1 MISGLLRRRGI
12 ALVDSADIETSC
24 YKHSNRSTAVQ
35 CTRCDNYICPDCMR
49 EAPVG
54 FRCPDCVKAE
64 NKTVRQ
70 GRTLFGGKPVHTP
83 WATYTLILLNV
94 LAYLAELVDPKLI
107 DRFDVIGFTLRGPD
121 GAYYVAD
128 GVRHAGFDPGGV
140 AHGEWW
146 RLVTGAVLHQPPG
159 SSGIGLTHILFNMIW
174 LWTLGRVLEDRLGRL
189 RFLAI
194 FFIGALG
201 SSVMVVVLD
210 PTGGAIG
217 ESGAGF
223 ALVAAYYIL
232 SRRMH
237 ELPLDPRQ
245 LIIGTLLWLVLS
257 AGFASWQGHLGGLL
271 AGGAAALGIVF
282 APRVR
287 RTAWQVAA
295 LGGVTLVW
303 VTLLVAF
310 ANLSDLAS

>member
-1 MISGLLRRRGI
+1 MG
-12 ALVDSADIETSC
+12 SADIETSC

-35 CTRCDNYICPDCMR
+35 CTRCDKYICPDCMR

-54 FRCPDCVKAE
+54 FRCPECVKTD

-70 GRTLFGGKPVHTP
+70 ARTLFGGRPVATP

-94 LAYLAELVDPKLI
+94 LAYAAELVKPALI
-107 DRFDVIGFTLRGPD
+107 DRFDVIGVTLRGSD

-128 GVRHAGFDPGGV
+128 GARYAGFTPAGV

-146 RLVTGAVLHQPPG
+146 RLFTGAFLHELPG

-174 LWTLGRVLEDRLGRL
+174 LWTLGRILEDRLGRL
-189 RFLAI
+189 RFLAV

-201 SSVMVVVLD
+201 SSVMVVALD

-232 SRRMH
+232 SRRMNDR
-237 ELPLDPRQ
+237 PLDPKQ

-271 AGGAAALGIVF
+271 AGGLAGLGIAL
-282 APRVR
+282 APRLR
-287 RTAWQVAA
+287 RTAWQAAA
-295 LGGVTLVW
+295 LGGVALVF
-303 VTLLVAF
+303 VVLLVA
-310 ANLSDLAS
+310 AIRLRGLAS

>member
-1 MISGLLRRRGI
+1 
-12 ALVDSADIETSC
+12 VDSADIETTS
-24 YKHSNRSTAVQ
+24 YKHTNRATAVQ
-35 CTRCDNYICPDCMR
+35 CTRCDKYICPDCMR

-54 FRCPDCVKAE
+54 FRCPDCVKTE

-70 GRTLFGGKPVHTP
+70 ARTLFGGKPVHTP
-83 WATYTLILLNV
+83 RATYTLVLLNV
-94 LAYLAELVDPKLI
+94 LAYLAELVDPKVI
-107 DRFDVIGFTLRGPD
+107 DRFDVIGETLRGQD

-128 GVRHAGFDPGGV
+128 GSRYAGFTPAGIL
-140 AHGEWW
+140 HGEWW
-146 RLVTGAVLHQPPG
+146 RLFTGAFLHEPPG
-159 SSGIGLTHILFNMIW
+159 SSGLGLTHILFNMVW
-174 LWTLGRVLEDRLGRL
+174 LWTLGRILEDRLGRL

-201 SSVMVVVLD
+201 SSVMIVVLD

-223 ALVAAYYIL
+223 GLVAAYFFL
-232 SRRMH
+232 SRRLH

-245 LIIGTLLWLVLS
+245 LIIGTVLWLVLS

-287 RTAWQVAA
+287 RTAWQAAA
-295 LGGVTLVW
+295 LGGVTLVLI
-303 VTLLVAF
+303 LL
-310 ANLSDLAS
+310 LLAAVRLHVPAS

>member
-1 MISGLLRRRGI
+1 
-12 ALVDSADIETSC
+12 VDSADIETSC
-24 YKHSNRSTAVQ
+24 YKHSNRATAVQ
-35 CTRCDNYICPDCMR
+35 CTRCDKYICPDCMR

-54 FRCPDCVKAE
+54 FRCPDCVKTE

-70 GRTLFGGKPVHTP
+70 ARTLFGGKPVHTP

-94 LAYLAELVDPKLI
+94 LAYLAELVDPKII
-107 DRFDVIGFTLRGPD
+107 DRFDVIGVTLRGSD

-128 GVRHAGFDPGGV
+128 GTRYAGFEPAGV

-146 RLVTGAVLHQPPG
+146 RLFTGAFLHELPG
-159 SSGIGLTHILFNMIW
+159 SSGLGLTHILFNMIW

-194 FFIGALG
+194 FFVGALG
-201 SSVMVVVLD
+201 SSVMIVALD

-232 SRRMH
+232 SRRLH

-245 LIIGTLLWLVLS
+245 LIIGTVLWLVLS

-282 APRVR
+282 APRAR
-287 RTAWQVAA
+287 RTAWQAAA
-295 LGGVTLVW
+295 LGGVTLVL
-303 VTLLVAF
+303 VLLLVA
-310 ANLSDLAS
+310 AVRLHVPAS

>member
-1 MISGLLRRRGI
+1 MTGD
-12 ALVDSADIETSC
+12 AHVDTAGIETTC
-24 YKHSNRSTAVQ
+24 YKHTNRSTAVQ
-35 CTRCDNYICPDCMR
+35 CTRCDKYICPDCMR

-54 FRCPDCVKAE
+54 FRCPECVKAE
-64 NKTVRQ
+64 SKTVRQ
-70 GRTLFGGKPVHTP
+70 GRTLFGGRPVHTP

-94 LAYLAELVDPKLI
+94 LAYLAELVDPKLV
-107 DRFDVIGFTLRGPD
+107 DRFDVIGVTLRGAD

-128 GVRHAGFDPGGV
+128 GTRYAGFGPAGV

-146 RLVTGAVLHQPPG
+146 RLFTGAFLHELPG

-174 LWTLGRVLEDRLGRL
+174 LWTLGRILEDRLGRI

-194 FFIGALG
+194 FFVGVLG

-210 PTGGAIG
+210 PAGGAIG

-223 ALVAAYYIL
+223 ALVAAYFIL

-245 LIIGTLLWLVLS
+245 LIIGTVLWLVLS

-271 AGGAAALGIVF
+271 AGGLAALGIVF
-282 APRVR
+282 APRAR
-287 RTAWQVAA
+287 RTAWQAAA
-295 LGGVTLVW
+295 LGGVALVF
-303 VTLLVAF
+303 VVLLVA
-310 ANLSDLAS
+310 ALRLRDLAS